1 MKKYNIQNYIRYKE
15 DVKKSMPGDKIAYS
29 YYTRDEL
36 IVKFMPLVE
45 NLARKFSTSDQA
57 SGVLSINDLI
67 QEGNAGLIQAVNNLK
82 IDQITDSTDPEKTIK
97 SFFAK
102 RIKGAIRRAID
113 INRGNIR
120 IPEYKITEIRKDEGK
135 DKKLVS
141 MFFNQIFHS
150 LDENFNSK
158 VWIEHDYFTNSK
170 EFEIA
175 DNSEP
180 YNIQLINTYLLSIMK
195 KYLNIKQYE
204 VLRLSY
210 GLDCEKLSAKE
221 IAKQL
226 GMSGIS
232 NYVRVSE
239 IKKSAIEKLIDET
252 PATNVIDYL

>member
-1 MKKYNIQNYIRYKE
+1 MKKYNIKNYIRYKE
-15 DVKKSMPGDKIAYS
+15 DVKRSMPGDKVAYS

-36 IVKFMPLVE
+36 IIKFMPLVE

-82 IDQITDSTDPEKTIK
+82 IDNITDSTDPEKTIK

-141 MFFNQIFHS
+141 MFFNQIFTS
-150 LDENFNSK
+150 IDENFNSDD
-158 VWIEHDYFTNSK
+158 DYDS
-170 EFEIA
+170 FEA
-175 DNSEP
+175 VDNSEP
-180 YNIQLINTYLLSIMK
+180 YNIPLINTYLLSIMK

-210 GLDCEKLSAKE
+210 GLDCDKLSAKE

-226 GMSGIS
+226 DISGIS

-239 IKKSAIEKLIDET
+239 IKKAAIEKLIDET
-252 PATNVIDYL
+252 PANNVIDYL

>member
-1 MKKYNIQNYIRYKE
+1 MKKYNIQNYVRYKE
-15 DVKKSMPGDKIAYS
+15 DVKRSMPEGKFWDE
-29 YYTRDEL
+29 YTRDEL
-36 IVKFMPLVE
+36 IIKFMPLVE

-67 QEGNAGLIQAVNNLK
+67 QEGNAGLIQAVNSLN
-82 IDQITDSTDPEKTIK
+82 IDTVTDSTDPEKTIK

-141 MFFNQIFHS
+141 MFFNQIFTS
-150 LDENFNSK
+150 IDENFNSDD
-158 VWIEHDYFTNSK
+158 DYDA
-170 EFEIA
+170 FEVA

-180 YNIQLINTYLLSIMK
+180 YNIQLMNTYLLSIME
-195 KYLNIKQYE
+195 KYLSIKQYE

-221 IAKQL
+221 IAKLL
-226 GMSGIS
+226 GISGIS

-239 IKKSAIEKLIDET
+239 IKKAAIEKLIDET
-252 PATNVIDYL
+252 PANNVIDYL

>member
-1 MKKYNIQNYIRYKE
+1 MKKYNIQNYVRYKE
-15 DVKKSMPGDKIAYS
+15 DVKRSMPGDKITYS

-36 IVKFMPLVE
+36 IIKFMPLVE

-67 QEGNAGLIQAVNNLK
+67 QEGNAGLIQAVNSLN
-82 IDQITDSTDPEKTIK
+82 IDTVTDSTDPEKTIK

-141 MFFNQIFHS
+141 MFFNQIFTS
-150 LDENFNSK
+150 IDENFNSDD
-158 VWIEHDYFTNSK
+158 DY
-170 EFEIA
+170 EAFEVA

-180 YNIQLINTYLLSIMK
+180 YNIQLMNTYLLSIMG
-195 KYLNIKQYE
+195 KYLSIKQYE

-221 IAKQL
+221 IAKLL
-226 GMSGIS
+226 GISGIS

-239 IKKSAIEKLIDET
+239 IKKAAIEKLIDET
-252 PATNVIDYL
+252 PANNVIDYL